1 MLKKDEI
8 RDLKFDAEEDLVVKT
23 KRPIGEPFKNFSQR
37 TVKKTR
43 RFINSQIPSSTS
55 NLKSWVTS
63 FRGGIGLV
71 CIIGVSLIPI
81 LLNRNLYYHVFI
93 IAMIYAIYAAS
104 WDLLSGVTGQV
115 SFGHAAFFGIGGYTC
130 GAFIKFL
137 GMAWFPAIIIGS
149 LVGVFF
155 GLIIAIPSLRLKG
168 PYLALG
174 SLAFS
179 LLIWQLFSMDSL
191 QFLFFGSDGIRNIP
205 HLTNYDF
212 QLEFII
218 ILIMMIVCVLIM
230 LAIFNSKL
238 GTIFQAIREDEIST
252 EASGIN
258 TTKYKLI
265 AFMISAFFAGIA
277 GSLFTLHLGNIKPSI
292 FMSIKSF
299 YPIIMVMIGGIA
311 TISGAAF
318 GAFFFIVLSEIIVEI
333 CSGLLPLEF
342 LVVFADIAS
351 LIFAIILLI
360 VIRFTERGLM
370 NPAIKRSKKLF
381 DLILGK

>member
-8 RDLKFDAEEDLVVKT
+8 RDLKIDAEEELIVKT
-23 KRPIGEPFKNFSQR
+23 HRPIGEPIKNFSQQ

-43 RFINSQIPSSTS
+43 RFINSQIPASTN

-71 CIIGVSLIPI
+71 CLIGVSLIPL
-81 LLNRNLYYHVFI
+81 LLNRDLYYHVFVT
-93 IAMIYAIYAAS
+93 AMTYAIFAAS

-149 LVGVFF
+149 LFGVFL
-155 GLIIAIPSLRLKG
+155 GLIIAIPSLILKG

-179 LLIWQLFSMDSL
+179 LLLCQLFSMDSL
-191 QFLFFGSDGIRNIP
+191 QFLFYGSDGIRNIP

-212 QLEFII
+212 QMEFII
-218 ILIMMIVCVLIM
+218 VLIIMIVCVVCM
-230 LAIFNSKL
+230 LAVFNSKL

-277 GSLFTLHLGNIKPSI
+277 GSLYTLHLGNIKPSI

-318 GAFFFIVLSEIIVEI
+318 GAYFFIVLSEVIVEV
-333 CSGLLPLEF
+333 CSGLLPTEF

-370 NPAIKRSKKLF
+370 EPAIKRIKKLW